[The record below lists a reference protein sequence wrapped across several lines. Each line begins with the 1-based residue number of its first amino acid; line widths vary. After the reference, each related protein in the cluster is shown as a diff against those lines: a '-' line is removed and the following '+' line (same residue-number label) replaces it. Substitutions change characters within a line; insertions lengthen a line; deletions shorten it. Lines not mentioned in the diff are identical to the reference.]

1 MTAFV
6 IAIEGGDGVGKNTIA
21 NALADS
27 LRSKS
32 KSVAVIDFPRYGDTL
47 AGGALKQ
54 FLNGETKRPVTA
66 QVAAVLYALDR
77 FEYLDHI
84 LKAIDEND
92 FVIFDRYV
100 ASNVAYQAAKVP
112 RSGSSAMMEWV
123 ASLELETFSLP
134 RPNLNVLLRLD
145 VAAARSLVS
154 QKPKRDYT
162 NLEHD
167 VHEADDTLQAQLREN
182 YERIADQAMI
192 SEWTVI
198 DVSRFGSLRSPTEI
212 CLELERYIEEQG
224 ALMVS

>member
-1 MTAFV
+1 MTAFL

-77 FEYLDHI
+77 FEYRDHI
-84 LKAIDEND
+84 LKANNEND

-112 RSGSSAMMEWV
+112 RADSSAMMDWI

-154 QKPKRDYT
+154 LKQKRDYT

-167 VHEADDTLQAQLREN
+167 VHEADDTLQAKLREN
-182 YERIADQAMI
+182 YEHIADQDMI
-192 SEWTVI
+192 SRWTVI

-212 CLELERYIEEQG
+212 CLELEQYIAELG
-224 ALMVS
+224 ALALP

>member
-1 MTAFV
+1 MTAFI

-21 NALADS
+21 NALAVS

-47 AGGALKQ
+47 AGVALKQ

-77 FEYLDHI
+77 FEYRDDI
-84 LKAIDEND
+84 LKAINEND

-112 RSGSSAMMEWV
+112 KADRSTMMEWV
-123 ASLELETFSLP
+123 ANLELETFSLP

-154 QKPKRDYT
+154 LKPKREYT
-162 NLEHD
+162 SLEHD
-167 VHEADDTLQAQLREN
+167 VHEADDTLQVRLREN
-182 YERIADQAMI
+182 YEHIADQAMI
-192 SEWTVI
+192 SRWTVI

-212 CLELERYIEEQG
+212 CAEVERSVEDLG
-224 ALMVS
+224 ALAIS